1 MNMAVAFRSLIRV
14 SDGTKRC
21 LAQNYILKNTF
32 RARVNYK
39 SSSAISRDIDKQD
52 ARRSDLSY
60 PRFNDS
66 NQLRRFHLSRVQSA
80 EIVKFHLSD
89 IGK

>member
-1 MNMAVAFRSLIRV
+1 MAVAFRSLVRV

-32 RARVNYK
+32 RTRINYK
-39 SSSAISRDIDKQD
+39 SSSSMVGDKTRQHV
-52 ARRSDLSY
+52 RRTEGNY
-60 PRFNDS
+60 PLFSQS
-66 NQLRRFHLSRVQSA
+66 NQLRMLHLSRVQSA

-89 IGK
+89 IGE